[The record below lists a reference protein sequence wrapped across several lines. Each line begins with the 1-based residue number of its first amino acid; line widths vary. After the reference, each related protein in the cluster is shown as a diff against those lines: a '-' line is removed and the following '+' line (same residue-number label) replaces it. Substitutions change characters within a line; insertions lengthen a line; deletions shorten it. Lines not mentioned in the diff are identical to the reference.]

1 MMIYFRLISLILSV
15 FLCFNLYA
23 HTLSKPPGETQ
34 QIALISKIIKHSTSS
49 QMHKVWPN
57 FDMSQK
63 PVFITYGN
71 GHIYA
76 FNFKP
81 KEGEWK
87 SSRFEDMD
95 ILYTDKDLWGI
106 TTSPMQFNFE
116 IENQEAFV
124 FRLDMMPNP
133 QFLPFFVMVHERFH
147 VYQMGHFASEKH
159 IGVGQYTES
168 ENPKNLALMQ
178 VEEKILLNFLKA
190 LVENKRNEAMTHLK
204 TYLAVS
210 KIRRNLLS
218 GESLTWEDRQQM
230 VEGLA
235 DYTAA
240 KYLDVFGYF
249 GKQVGLNHIIHTMVA
264 YAQDEDISAR
274 ALKWR
279 HYGVGSSL
287 AYALDFLNV
296 PDWKIQVEQNVALQ
310 SILEKH
316 LKISEMEG
324 TALYLQSM
332 QQYEYSHLFHEI
344 HDKIEAYK
352 SMLNKC
358 RTNFDQEAGLVIN
371 IQTPPRSGISA
382 GGYSKGVYSLSDG
395 SMLSIEDTSK
405 ISSADSLWN
414 LEFKSIPYLYQTND
428 GFRRFKDRSESLVL
442 TLDGKICQLKDIK
455 GQKAFHALTLQG
467 ERCRFISNENPGI
480 IYYQDGELKITY
492 LSSAENP

>member
-1 MMIYFRLISLILSV
+1 MIYFRFISLILSI
-15 FLCFNLYA
+15 FLCFNLYSN
-23 HTLSKPPGETQ
+23 TLSNPPSETQ
-34 QIALISKIIKHSTSS
+34 QIALISKIIRHSTSD
-49 QMHKVWPN
+49 QMRKVWPN

-63 PVFITYGN
+63 PIFITYGN

-87 SSRFEDMD
+87 SSRFEDKD
-95 ILYTDKDLWGI
+95 IFYTDQDMWGI

-116 IENQEAFV
+116 IEGHEAFV
-124 FRLDMMPNP
+124 FRLDMMPKP

-147 VYQMGHFASEKH
+147 VYQMSHFASEKH
-159 IGVGQYTES
+159 IGMGQYSES

-178 VEEKILLNFLKA
+178 VEEKVLLNFLKA
-190 LVENKRNEAMTHLK
+190 LLENKHKEAMTHLK

-210 KIRRNLLS
+210 KTRRNLLS
-218 GESLTWEDRQQM
+218 AESLTWEDRQQM

-249 GKQVGLNHIIHTMVA
+249 GSQVGLNHIIHTMVA

-279 HYGVGSSL
+279 HYGVGCSL

-296 PDWKIQVEQNVALQ
+296 SDWKTQVEQNVPLQ

-316 LKISEMEG
+316 LKITEMEE
-324 TALYLQSM
+324 TALYLQAM
-332 QQYEYSHLFHEI
+332 QQYGYSNLFREI
-344 HDKIEAYK
+344 HHKIEAYQG
-352 SMLNKC
+352 MLNKC
-358 RTNFDQEAGLVIN
+358 RANFDQEAGVVIN

-382 GGYSKGVYSLSDG
+382 GGYSRGVYSLSDG
-395 SMLSIEDTSK
+395 SMLSVEDTSK

-442 TLDGKICQLKDIK
+442 TVDGKRCQLKDIQ
-455 GQKAFHALTLQG
+455 GQKTFHALTLQG
-467 ERCRFISNENPGI
+467 ERCRFVSNENPGI
-480 IYYQDGELKITY
+480 IYYQEGELKITY
-492 LSSAENP
+492 LSDAKSP